1 MPFMNGGASAVEALA
16 QVRLFTGLDR
26 STLARLAS
34 GIRTRRFRRGE
45 VLFHQGDPGDALFIL
60 TSGAV
65 KILLPSEAGEE
76 AILATVRP
84 GEFFG
89 ELALLDGAPR
99 SATAV
104 ALEPTETLVL
114 SRDRFRELIATEA
127 GARDALLAV
136 LAGELRRLTRHV
148 EELHFLDMTG
158 RLAARLARLADE
170 AGVPGEGGTIRLDGP
185 LTQGDLAAMIGA
197 TRQSVN
203 KLLGTFVDDGLIRL
217 ERDAIVILDL
227 AGLGRTARR

>member
-1 MPFMNGGASAVEALA
+1 MPLMSGGASAVEALA
-16 QVRLFTGLDR
+16 QVRLFVGLDR
-26 STLARLAS
+26 STLERLAS

-60 TSGAV
+60 ITGAV
-65 KILLPSEAGEE
+65 KILLPGEAGDE

-89 ELALLDGAPR
+89 ELSLLDGAPR

-114 SRDRFRELIATEA
+114 SRDRFRGLIATEA
-127 GARDALLAV
+127 GARDALLAA

-158 RLAARLARLADE
+158 RLAARLARLAEE
-170 AGVPGEGGTIRLDGP
+170 AGVSGHGGTIRLDGP
-185 LTQGDLAAMIGA
+185 PTQGDLAAMIGA

-203 KLLGTFVDDGLIRL
+203 KVLGTFVDGGLIRL

-227 AGLGRTARR
+227 AGLARTARR